1 MKIEQLLK
9 HIEREN
15 ERTKDQRKK
24 EKSLSVGMDALKT
37 LTIGEI
43 KKLNEEFL
51 K

>member
-1 MKIEQLLK
+1 MDIKQLLK
-9 HIEREN
+9 QIEREN

-24 EKSLSVGMDALKT
+24 DKSLSVGLDHLKT
-37 LTIGEI
+37 LTIPQI